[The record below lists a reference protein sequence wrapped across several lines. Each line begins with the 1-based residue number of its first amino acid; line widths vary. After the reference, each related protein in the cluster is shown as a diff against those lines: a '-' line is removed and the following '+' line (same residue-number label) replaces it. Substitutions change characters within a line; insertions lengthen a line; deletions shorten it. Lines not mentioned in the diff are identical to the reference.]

1 MPARA
6 RGGALR
12 SDLTRVHEVS
22 DARRLRLLEVSQSL
36 HGILWVF
43 LHGGGVVAVSF
54 TYLFGLK
61 NNVVHELMVVALT
74 LVITIILFT
83 IGSLEYP
90 FARQTEIQPAA
101 FEDGPRSLKED

>member
-1 MPARA
+1 
-6 RGGALR
+6 
-12 SDLTRVHEVS
+12 
-22 DARRLRLLEVSQSL
+22 
-36 HGILWVF
+36 
-43 LHGGGVVAVSF
+43 VVAVSF

-90 FARQTEIQPAA
+90 FARQT
-101 FEDGPRSLKED
+101 